1 VKPVVTT
8 RSSTKRASPDL
19 VGDNFDPGAI
29 LHSGSIPQ
37 VAGDGSKY
45 TSVEGDNHEEPDT
58 GSHMIT
64 YSAQGNG

>member
-1 VKPVVTT
+1 MATT
-8 RSSTKRASPDL
+8 RSSTKASPDL

-29 LHSGSIPQ
+29 RHSDHIPQ
-37 VAGDGSKY
+37 VTGEGSRY

-64 YSAQGNG
+64 YPSRGNG